1 MLENLIV
8 LGFDLLICI
17 VVAIA
22 TIIILSLIYFIGIF
36 YNKYLLKEERKNNY
50 SKKTINKIKNN
61 AQYWVELPF
70 KLIKC
75 F

>member
-8 LGFDLLICI
+8 LGFDLLLLIG
-17 VVAIA
+17 VAIA
-22 TIIILSLIYFIGIF
+22 TVFILTLIYFIGIF
-36 YNKYLLKEERKNNY
+36 YYKHLLKEARKNKY
-50 SKKTINKIKNN
+50 SKNTINKIKNN

-70 KLIKC
+70 KAIKC